1 VNVSDVK
8 IRPGKS
14 GARLDVRVVPR
25 GSKTAVEGVRDGALL
40 VRVTAPPVGGAANT
54 AVVDLIAGLL
64 GVARRDVSV
73 VTGQTSRRKVLEVRG
88 HDAAAVR
95 SSLSAILR

>member
-1 VNVSDVK
+1 VTIDDVK
-8 IRPGKS
+8 IRPGKA
-14 GARLDVRVVPR
+14 GVRFDVRVVPR
-25 GSKTAVEGVRDGALL
+25 GSKSAVEGVRDGALL

-54 AVVDLIAGLL
+54 AVVDLVADLL

-73 VTGQTSRRKVLEVRG
+73 VTGQTSRRKVLEIRG
-88 HDAAAVR
+88 IDETAVR